1 MLSSTADREST
12 RNRLNR
18 LSSSSS
24 SSTSS
29 SSSPSPFCHN
39 TQKAKTMEE
48 VWKDINLASLHDN
61 HSSDPNP
68 NFILQDFFARPFN
81 KDPPKRLVSTTTKN
95 AAVTAAA
102 PATVLSLNS
111 IPVGFD
117 FLENSDPLIIRPVSS
132 RLPHHH
138 RLQFS
143 TIVSSFN
150 NNNNN
155 NSDLFGCFDSS
166 SGLPCFGKK
175 RVQESDSSS
184 CDRRHKRMI
193 KNRES
198 AARSRARK
206 QAYTQQLENTVKE
219 LEQEN
224 ARLRSQL
231 EELYLAAAAQLPKKH
246 MLHRTSTAPF

>member
-1 MLSSTADREST
+1 
-12 RNRLNR
+12 
-18 LSSSSS
+18 
-24 SSTSS
+24 
-29 SSSPSPFCHN
+29 
-39 TQKAKTMEE
+39 MEE

-111 IPVGFD
+111 IP
-117 FLENSDPLIIRPVSS
+117 
-132 RLPHHH
+132 
-138 RLQFS
+138 
-143 TIVSSFN
+143 
-150 NNNNN
+150 
-155 NSDLFGCFDSS
+155 
-166 SGLPCFGKK
+166 
-175 RVQESDSSS
+175 
-184 CDRRHKRMI
+184 
-193 KNRES
+193 
-198 AARSRARK
+198 
-206 QAYTQQLENTVKE
+206 AYTQQLENTVKE

>member
-102 PATVLSLNS
+102 PATVLSLN
-111 IPVGFD
+111 
-117 FLENSDPLIIRPVSS
+117 
-132 RLPHHH
+132 
-138 RLQFS
+138 
-143 TIVSSFN
+143 
-150 NNNNN
+150 
-155 NSDLFGCFDSS
+155 
-166 SGLPCFGKK
+166 FGKK